1 MPRARHLG
9 EDMYRL
15 FKTWREAGVRCFGKR
30 GNSKAV
36 ARGDLESHACPGK
49 DACPKQT
56 QKDLTLLPG
65 ASPRL
70 WNKSSYLVKD
80 CTSKGSL

>member
-1 MPRARHLG
+1 MGKVVGTVIKYKWTKNSKMPRARHLG

-36 ARGDLESHACPGK
+36 ARGGEFRKPCMPRQ

-65 ASPRL
+65 ASP
-70 WNKSSYLVKD
+70 
-80 CTSKGSL
+80 